1 MAANSHAIPLTAAR
15 QPFGLNILCP
25 LPLGRKPTTHHGT
38 CGPLT
43 SPSKYDEQVGP
54 SIFRCGED
62 PARSRART
70 GCELCEDLFFHLH
83 LGHLGHLGHIAYVT
97 FWSVAF
103 VTLFRDSLSLRNAL
117 LLALVLYILVLVVF
131 FPVVGWGFLGLAV
144 SPKLIVASLVPHV
157 LFAVFLWG
165 LCRLAFRLRATSPLQ
180 H

>member
-1 MAANSHAIPLTAAR
+1 MRIHNLTSGEWLKAIGVGIATAIFLSAVMIPALKLGISPL
-15 QPFGLNILCP
+15 PKPLGLAFAETILGGP
-25 LPLGRKPTTHHGT
+25 LPLP
-38 CGPLT
+38 
-43 SPSKYDEQVGP
+43 VG
-54 SIFRCGED
+54 
-62 PARSRART
+62 
-70 GCELCEDLFFHLH
+70 LLFHV
-83 LGHLGHLGHIAYVT
+83 AYVT

-117 LLALVLYILVLVVF
+117 LLGLVLYILVLAVF

-165 LCRLAFRLRATSPLQ
+165 LCRLAFRPRATSPLQ